1 MSQSDAPK
9 PKPPLD
15 KPPPPP
21 PKPPD
26 WGTLGWLIVA
36 LFLFIIAIGN
46 ASGFG
51 DSQNRPL
58 TPSFD
63 RTESDN

>member
-9 PKPPLD
+9 PKPPVD

-26 WGTLGWLIVA
+26 WGTLGWLIIA
-36 LFLFIIAIGN
+36 LFILIIVVGN
-46 ASGFG
+46 AAGFG
-51 DSQNRPL
+51 DSKNQPS
-58 TPSFD
+58 TPNFD
-63 RTESDN
+63 QTEWDQ

>member
-9 PKPPLD
+9 PKPPMD
-15 KPPPPP
+15 KPPP

-26 WGTLGWLIVA
+26 WGTLGWLVVA

-51 DSQNRPL
+51 DDKNQ
-58 TPSFD
+58 PSPPNLD
-63 RTESDN
+63 QRE

>member
-9 PKPPLD
+9 
-15 KPPPPP
+15 

-26 WGTLGWLIVA
+26 WGTLGWLIIA
-36 LFLFIIAIGN
+36 LFFFIIAIGN
-46 ASGFG
+46 ASGLG

-63 RTESDN
+63 QTESDN